1 MIVFQVLK
9 VGPHPNRR
17 IFLRKFHQ
25 SKNQEQKKLSRS
37 ASEAIPVRRKIKKM
51 QEACQV
57 VIQKASQVVPS
68 SMGTT
73 EKKAEAVIHH
83 PSFKAQK
90 FFQPFILNPFTP
102 IDFTQV
108 SGFLRLV

>member
-1 MIVFQVLK
+1 
-9 VGPHPNRR
+9 
-17 IFLRKFHQ
+17 
-25 SKNQEQKKLSRS
+25 
-37 ASEAIPVRRKIKKM
+37 
-51 QEACQV
+51 
-57 VIQKASQVVPS
+57 
-68 SMGTT
+68 MGTT
-73 EKKAEAVIHH
+73 GKKAEAVIHH